1 MRRIIAIAA
10 ATLATVALAAGCGN
24 SASAGSSHPSYAKQ
38 LESFGD
44 VIGASGASQ
53 VSPTS
58 QKLVA
63 RMGSAWLVQVCQSQ
77 SDAKLVGMKPTAAQN
92 YFAQGYNVTAPAAA
106 PSADAVFSHIL
117 GACATEG
124 L

>member
-1 MRRIIAIAA
+1 MRRIIAITAT
-10 ATLATVALAAGCGN
+10 TLATVALAAGCGN
-24 SASAGSSHPSYAKQ
+24 SASAGGSHPSYAKQ

-44 VIGASGASQ
+44 VIGASGTSQ
-53 VSPTS
+53 TSPTS
-58 QKLVA
+58 RTLIA
-63 RMGSAWLVQVCQSQ
+63 GMGGAWLTQVCDSQ
-77 SDAKLVGMKPTAAQN
+77 SAATLVGMKAAAAQD
-92 YFAQGYNVTAPAAA
+92 YFAQGYDVTAPAGA

>member
-10 ATLATVALAAGCGN
+10 TTLATVALAAGCG
-24 SASAGSSHPSYAKQ
+24 SSAGAGSPHPSYAKQ

-44 VIGASGASQ
+44 VIGASGTSQ

-58 QKLVA
+58 RKLIA
-63 RMGSAWLVQVCQSQ
+63 AMGSAWLAQVCESR
-77 SDAKLVGMKPTAAQN
+77 SEATLVGMKATAAQD
-92 YFAQGYNVTAPAAA
+92 YFAQGYNVTAPAGA
-106 PSADAVFSHIL
+106 PRADTVFSHIL